1 MGGFNIDGDGDDN
14 GFGMEFMISDDVD
27 DDDDDDS
34 FDLSL
39 IDDIGFDS
47 TLNTNM
53 NGSRSSSSKQ

>member
-1 MGGFNIDGDGDDN
+1 MGGFNIDGDGDGDDN

-27 DDDDDDS
+27 DDDDS

-47 TLNTNM
+47 TLNINM